1 MKILPQSSLRFKS
14 SPRSYAPILAVC
26 TLEARMADVC
36 ECSTSESFHS
46 TGGTVWTNGKVISTN
61 GMAAETNLSHDP

>member
-1 MKILPQSSLRFKS
+1 
-14 SPRSYAPILAVC
+14 
-26 TLEARMADVC
+26 MADVC